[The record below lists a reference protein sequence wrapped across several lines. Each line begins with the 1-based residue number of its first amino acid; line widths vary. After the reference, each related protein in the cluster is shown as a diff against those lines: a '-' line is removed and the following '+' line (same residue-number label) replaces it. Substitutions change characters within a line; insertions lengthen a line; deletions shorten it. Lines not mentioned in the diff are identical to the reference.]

1 MDRRQALRN
10 IGWGTGAM
18 VATPTVISLLQSCK
32 SEPKEPAYVPVF
44 TTAGEFHAL
53 STMVDLMIPSD
64 ETVPGAV
71 DVGVPKFI
79 DAYWH
84 NVTPKN
90 QGMIWKERYEPL
102 QANIKS
108 FLKLLADE
116 FRSTFNKELE
126 SGEATEFDQVLTKYL
141 KTSEEEQTANYIKM
155 AEFYEAYDA
164 DPTTAPDPEAAVFS
178 LVAGI
183 RGMTIWAWKS
193 SEEIGK
199 NVLWYDPIPGQQK
212 GCIPLSEAG
221 NGNAMAL

>member
-10 IGWGTGAM
+10 IGFGAGVM

-32 SEPKEPAYVPVF
+32 TEADKPAYVPVF

-53 STMVDLMIPSD
+53 TTMVDLMIPSD

-71 DVGVPKFI
+71 DVGVPQFI
-79 DAYWH
+79 DSYWQE
-84 NVTPKN
+84 VTPST
-90 QGMIWKERYEPL
+90 QGKIWAERYEPL
-102 QANIKS
+102 QANIKT

-116 FRSTFNKELE
+116 FRTTFNKELE
-126 SGEATEFDQVLTKYL
+126 DGEATEFDQILAKYL
-141 KTSEEEQTANYIKM
+141 KSSEEEQRAKYIKM
-155 AEFYEAYDA
+155 SEFYEAYDA
-164 DPTTAPDPEAAVFS
+164 DPTTSPDPDAAVFS

-183 RGMTIWAWKS
+183 RGMSIWAWKS

-199 NVLWYDPIPGQQK
+199 NVLWYDPVPGQQK